1 MQHSYIPFIK
11 TLCTALVVLALGM
24 GHEVCSQQY
33 TQRTIRMGD
42 DTLQL
47 KVYEKPGRDIVYVH
61 VHENE
66 VAALEAGLKT
76 WEQSGGR
83 LVTISHSFD
92 GTVNRNITFRHKGNT
107 YRVDPNR
114 IYTPDDSVLNSQIMP
129 LKGRGKVSAD
139 VVKIVRNLAD
149 SIWHQVKDA
158 SLIVAVHNNKNTPLT
173 TKHFWFYWY
182 KNTAE
187 SYNVTSYVRKSDY
200 SSDSNKSCS
209 DIYINPAI
217 NDSEF
222 FIVTQ
227 REDFMYFFEKRY
239 NVVLQNQ
246 LPVDD
251 GSMSVYASAG
261 GKRYINAEAKM
272 GRVEEQLFMLGL
284 LLGME

>member
-1 MQHSYIPFIK
+1 MHSIRISRFQNMRITLLMLSFIGSQWGISQEYRLR
-11 TLCTALVVLALGM
+11 TL
-24 GHEVCSQQY
+24 
-33 TQRTIRMGD
+33 RMGD
-42 DTLQL
+42 DTLQI
-47 KVYEKPGRDIVYVH
+47 KVYEKPGRDICYVH

-83 LVTISHSFD
+83 LVTIAHSFN
-92 GTVNRNITFRHKGNT
+92 GTTNRNITFRYKGST
-107 YRVDPNR
+107 YLVDPNR
-114 IYTPDDSVLNSQIMP
+114 IYTANDSVLNTQIMQV
-129 LKGRGKVSAD
+129 KGRGKVPAD

-149 SIWHQVKDA
+149 SIWYRVKDA
-158 SLIVAVHNNKNTPLT
+158 SLIVALHNNKNTPLT

-182 KNTAE
+182 KNVAE
-187 SYNVTSYVRKSDY
+187 SYNVTSYVRKSDFA
-200 SSDSNKSCS
+200 SDSNKSCS

-227 REDFMYFFEKRY
+227 RDDFLYFFEKRY
-239 NVVLQNQ
+239 NVVLQNEN
-246 LPVDD
+246 PVDD
-251 GSMSVYASAG
+251 GSMSVYASSA

-284 LLGME
+284 LLGLE

>member
-1 MQHSYIPFIK
+1 MHRRLISRLQNTRIALFMLIVGMSQWGISQEYRVR
-11 TLCTALVVLALGM
+11 TL
-24 GHEVCSQQY
+24 
-33 TQRTIRMGD
+33 RMGD

-83 LVTISHSFD
+83 LVTISHSFN
-92 GTVNRNITFRHKGNT
+92 GTVNRNITFRYKGNT

-114 IYTPDDSVLNSQIMP
+114 MYTVDDSVLNSQIMP
-129 LKGRGKVSAD
+129 VKGRGRVPSD
-139 VVKIVRNLAD
+139 VVKMVRNLAD

-158 SLIVAVHNNKNTPLT
+158 SLIVAVHNNKNTPLS

-182 KNTAE
+182 KNVAE
-187 SYNVTSYVRKSDY
+187 SYNVTSYVRKSDFA
-200 SSDSNKSCS
+200 SDSNQSCS

-227 REDFMYFFEKRY
+227 RNDFLYFFEKRY
-239 NVVLQNQ
+239 NVVLQNEN
-246 LPVDD
+246 PVDD
-251 GSMSVYASAG
+251 GSMSVYASHA

-284 LLGME
+284 LLGLE